1 MLLYSNTDMKAQSVL
16 YNFIIMQNWEK
27 ERTSIQLNFLK
38 LNPSV
43 KTYFGKSSHMD
54 SPSLKMKKTLT
65 SLKIFFENQKCPL
78 PPLVQAG
85 RTLWTHIHTHTH
97 THIYIYIYTNT
108 HIYVNT
114 HIHVYIYIYIYIYIL
129 HTHTYIYTQTRIY
142 IHIYISMFIHNVYI
156 I

>member
-43 KTYFGKSSHMD
+43 TTCFGKSSHMD

-97 THIYIYIYTNT
+97 THTHIYIYTNT

-114 HIHVYIYIYIYIYIL
+114 HIHVCVYIYIYIYTYYIHIHIY
-129 HTHTYIYTQTRIY
+129 THKHVYIYIYTYPCLY
-142 IHIYISMFIHNVYI
+142 IMYI
-156 I
+156 